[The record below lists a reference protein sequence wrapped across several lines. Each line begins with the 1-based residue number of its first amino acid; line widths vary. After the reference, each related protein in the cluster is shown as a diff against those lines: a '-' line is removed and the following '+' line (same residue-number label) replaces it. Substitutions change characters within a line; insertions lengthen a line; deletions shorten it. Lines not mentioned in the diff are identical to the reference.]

1 MAKHRAH
8 RGSRLQLSPVGLLI
22 AGSATAAACLFPAAP
37 AAAEPI
43 TVPGIGTFD
52 LPHPPGLPP
61 VPTPAPLP
69 VPDPA
74 PRLDTAPSLLPSPST
89 HGAQALAAAESKIGS
104 PYVWGAAGPD
114 AFDCSGPVRW
124 AYQQVGV
131 VVPRTTYDQ
140 LDGGHPVDRA
150 HLQPGDLVLF
160 NGAQHVG
167 LYAGNGTVIHSPT
180 TGQSVKQ
187 APLDSMPFY
196 AARRY

>member
-1 MAKHRAH
+1 MAKHRVR
-8 RGSRLQLSPVGLLI
+8 RGNRQQVSTTGLLI
-22 AGSATAAACLFPAAP
+22 AGGVTVAACLLPASP

-43 TVPGIGTFD
+43 TIPGIGTFD
-52 LPHPPGLPP
+52 LPHTPALPP
-61 VPTPAPLP
+61 APTPAPLP
-69 VPDPA
+69 VPHPA
-74 PRLDTAPSLLPSPST
+74 PLPDTAPSLPPSPST
-89 HGAQALAAAESKIGS
+89 HGARALAAAESKIGA
-104 PYVWGAAGPD
+104 PYVWAAAGPD
-114 AFDCSGPVRW
+114 AFDCSGLVQW

-140 LDGGHPVDRA
+140 LDGGQPVDRA

-167 LYAGNGTVIHSPT
+167 LYAGNGTVVHAPT
-180 TGQSVKQ
+180 TGQPVKQ